1 MANDSGSAPHPDAEY
16 RDGNGFIA
24 KVIRTHRRKSADI
37 RVEKGAVSIV
47 VPVSTSVEKI
57 DQLLITKRQWIK
69 EKIALQQ
76 GLNPA
81 STKQYV
87 SGEAFPYLGRNYRL
101 KVEEG
106 NFAPVKLLNGRLVV
120 TLPNGTEQPHMIRN
134 ALVRWYKRKAAQK
147 LAEKVERFAPIVG
160 VEPAG
165 VGIRTFKSRWG
176 SCTAKGK
183 LEFNWQIMMA
193 PNRMVDYVVI
203 HELCH
208 LIRHD
213 HSPEFWREVAR
224 VMPEYQR
231 CREWLRENAS
241 TLSI

>member
-1 MANDSGSAPHPDAEY
+1 MANDSATEY

-24 KVIRTHRRKSADI
+24 EVIRTNRRKSADI
-37 RVEKGAVSIV
+37 RVEEGAVSIV
-47 VPVSTSVEKI
+47 VPTNTSGEKI
-57 DQLLITKRQWIK
+57 DQLLVAKRQWIK
-69 EKIALQQ
+69 EKIALQRE
-76 GLNPA
+76 LNPA

-101 KVEEG
+101 KVETG

-120 TLPNGTEQPHMIRN
+120 TLPNGSEQPHMIRN
-134 ALVRWYKRKAAQK
+134 ALVRWYKRQAEQK
-147 LAEKVERFAPIVG
+147 LTEKVERFAPMVG

-183 LEFNWQIMMA
+183 LEFNWLIMMA

-208 LIRHD
+208 LL
-213 HSPEFWREVAR
+213 VA
-224 VMPEYQR
+224 
-231 CREWLRENAS
+231 N
-241 TLSI
+241 